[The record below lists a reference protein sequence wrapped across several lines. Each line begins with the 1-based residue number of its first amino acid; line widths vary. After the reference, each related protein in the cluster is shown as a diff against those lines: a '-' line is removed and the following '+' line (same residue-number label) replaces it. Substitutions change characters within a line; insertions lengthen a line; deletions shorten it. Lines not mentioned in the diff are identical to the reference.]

1 MSMTERDIQA
11 AIFRAIG
18 GRRDV
23 RLFRNNVGAAW
34 TGRAFRE
41 RDAGGGNLVTLAD
54 ARRIEFGLHPGSPD
68 LVGVRLV
75 TITPD
80 MVGHIIGQF
89 VGLEIK
95 TPTGRVRPE
104 QIIFLEMLE
113 KFGAA
118 AGIARSV
125 EDAEKILQ
133 KLQKVVDG
141 NR

>member
-1 MSMTERDIQA
+1 MTERDIQA

-34 TGRAFRE
+34 AGRQYSE
-41 RDAGGGNLVTLAD
+41 RDGQGGRILTLTD
-54 ARRIEFGLHPGSPD
+54 ARRLEFGLHPGSPD
-68 LVGVRLV
+68 LVGIQAVRV
-75 TITPD
+75 TPE
-80 MVGHIIGQF
+80 MVGQIVGVF

-104 QIIFLEMLE
+104 QAMFLEMLD

-118 AGIARSV
+118 AGIARNV
-125 EDAEKILQ
+125 EDAEKIL
-133 KLQKVVDG
+133 LKVVK
-141 NR
+141 NC